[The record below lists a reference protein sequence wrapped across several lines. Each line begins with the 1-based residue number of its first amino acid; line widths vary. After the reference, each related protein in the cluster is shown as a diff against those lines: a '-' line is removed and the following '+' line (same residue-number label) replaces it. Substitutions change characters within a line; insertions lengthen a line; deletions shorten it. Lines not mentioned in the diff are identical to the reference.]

1 MWPPKRTHTCTRT
14 HKYTHARHHDTA
26 GAASAAPGH
35 YSVITWQQQPNYI
48 QILCPR
54 CLQVRPSVR
63 LCVRQSFCPLW
74 SSCSSC
80 VPLRPPLCHVCKHP
94 RVSWGLFVTP
104 GTAAVTVCCVLPAA
118 ERLGTDKD
126 ILASS
131 YTPYILAQWR
141 TRTTETICFNK
152 MGKKYADLYVL
163 GQCNEA
169 TWTGFNWVPP
179 RLQLCSP
186 VNLCFL

>member
-1 MWPPKRTHTCTRT
+1 MWPPKGTHTCTRT
-14 HKYTHARHHDTA
+14 HKYTHTRHHDTA

-35 YSVITWQQQPNYI
+35 YSVITWLQQPNYI

-63 LCVRQSFCPLW
+63 LCVRQSFCPHW

-104 GTAAVTVCCVLPAA
+104 GTAAVTVCCLLQSVLALIKTSWPAA
-118 ERLGTDKD
+118 THHIYSHND
-126 ILASS
+126 AH
-131 YTPYILAQWR
+131 AQLRQSALIRWAKNMQ
-141 TRTTETICFNK
+141 TS
-152 MGKKYADLYVL
+152 MY
-163 GQCNEA
+163 
-169 TWTGFNWVPP
+169 
-179 RLQLCSP
+179 
-186 VNLCFL
+186 